1 MTRDE
6 FRQQMEL
13 YRQAREQNPQ
23 LSYWEWKSLLG
34 EIVDKAN
41 QSDVNFVDRLNQFNR
56 QTIPDWSGEGD
67 VATHRMSWAED
78 ENGNAIVYP
87 EVQEI
92 NGKLHDFTDPRYNH
106 GKWDALDSAIERG
119 DTIHMTPFEAQQFT
133 GGYKNF
139 YPKFNEGTNKEGI
152 QSNNFE
158 YKDIPMATKM
168 RQQKGL
174 SQPELTDEQQIVQNE
189 IQQARDWNNTW
200 LRKRKQTGRFDDQ
213 LTDDYLQFASNRL
226 ENIPVFVKENDTRLG
241 TANGIFTPNLIRIN
255 YNPNKDISYSQNRQS
270 NILHELSH
278 AVTIYNNKGANYN
291 QIYSPQILKI
301 NKITGAPLQN
311 TQSTNNIGE
320 YESSAAEI
328 YPRLQQ
334 MRYEMNADPNKNY
347 TYDELKTWLQKYK
360 LDFGKEKSEQ
370 LMNDVAQVDESY
382 DGYKPQ
388 YLSDGGTVKNTT
400 SEIPV
405 TYSNGKWNYGYNPG
419 AGFLKPVISIQDA
432 ADLTPVGNAITAN
445 DVYQSASQGDY
456 ITAGLIGAAA
466 LLPGAISK
474 PLKKIVREIP
484 SVNPK
489 YFSDKINKVLGRE
502 VRPNGLSRDV
512 YTDAINQRNRVIE
525 DLYTDQD
532 YWDRARAIN
541 ERYGDDYT
549 KVYKGVLDTYENK
562 YTGLPEPK
570 AKSFFGDAKA
580 EMAARKDAME
590 RFRMNKIPAGYTDF
604 EYNIS
609 PHLDRIDRPTAQHEL
624 GHCVDFNLSQN
635 ANADYNNNMFS
646 ALRRDLST
654 DNNPLY
660 PDKTDYFRQ
669 GTEQKSYMNTL
680 RSYMQSIGL
689 MDRPGQKV
697 TTKTIK
703 RAINSL
709 PSEMNAIRAAYLQ
722 FSSPGKYTKWFNKIP
737 LLSIPGAAMY
747 LDSKEDNSYSDG
759 TDGIT
764 QSYSLPEIV
773 VTPSEYQNY
782 YMENIRPKDMPEG
795 EYFLKT
801 ILPPGLESTRFTK
814 EQQDDRLRKLKEIY
828 ELAGEPT
835 VHYKGII
842 DRPHYI
848 PILNSIYSANNDYNL
863 ISELAH
869 PIQLKKGKNRHFVK
883 NAINNTIDDIRGNKD
898 YYKDKDN
905 YEYETHSIIEPALRN
920 YIQNKYDSLE
930 EALK

>member
-23 LSYWEWKSLLG
+23 LSYWKWKG
-34 EIVDKAN
+34 N
-41 QSDVNFVDRLNQFNR
+41 QRQFNSQDYKTDELPVKSNPDVTNEQSEQLR
-56 QTIPDWSGEGD
+56 PLDSRRYEQTYYDNFNDSPYED
-67 VATHRMSWAED
+67 VRIEDRAKPRFELRKEQINYYSKPFINTFKNVGKVLRVLGPASTFIENTFPSEDAEILD
-78 ENGNAIVYP
+78 NLRTKMKESENR
-87 EVQEI
+87 I
-92 NGKLHDFTDPRYNH
+92 NGYSDGTD
-106 GKWDALDSAIERG
+106 
-119 DTIHMTPFEAQQFT
+119 
-133 GGYKNF
+133 
-139 YPKFNEGTNKEGI
+139 GI
-152 QSNNFE
+152 QSN
-158 YKDIPMATKM
+158 
-168 RQQKGL
+168 
-174 SQPELTDEQQIVQNE
+174 
-189 IQQARDWNNTW
+189 
-200 LRKRKQTGRFDDQ
+200 
-213 LTDDYLQFASNRL
+213 
-226 ENIPVFVKENDTRLG
+226 
-241 TANGIFTPNLIRIN
+241 
-255 YNPNKDISYSQNRQS
+255 
-270 NILHELSH
+270 
-278 AVTIYNNKGANYN
+278 
-291 QIYSPQILKI
+291 
-301 NKITGAPLQN
+301 
-311 TQSTNNIGE
+311 
-320 YESSAAEI
+320 
-328 YPRLQQ
+328 
-334 MRYEMNADPNKNY
+334 
-347 TYDELKTWLQKYK
+347 
-360 LDFGKEKSEQ
+360 
-370 LMNDVAQVDESY
+370 
-382 DGYKPQ
+382 
-388 YLSDGGTVKNTT
+388 T

-419 AGFLKPVISIQDA
+419 AGFLKPVVSIQDA
-432 ADLTPVGNAITAN
+432 ADLTPVGNAIMAN

-474 PLKKIVREIP
+474 PLRKIVREIP

-541 ERYGDDYT
+541 EQYGDDYT

-570 AKSFFGDAKA
+570 AKHFFGDAKA

-624 GHCVDFNLSQN
+624 GHYVDFNLSQN

-646 ALRRDLST
+646 ALRRDLSA

-669 GTEQKSYMNTL
+669 GTEQKPYMNTL

-709 PSEMNAIRAAYLQ
+709 PSEMNAVRAAYLQ
-722 FSSPGKYTKWFNKIP
+722 FDSPGKYTKWFNKIP

-747 LDSKEDNSYSDG
+747 F
-759 TDGIT
+759 
-764 QSYSLPEIV
+764 
-773 VTPSEYQNY
+773 
-782 YMENIRPKDMPEG
+782 ENNN
-795 EYFLKT
+795 
-801 ILPPGLESTRFTK
+801 ES
-814 EQQDDRLRKLKEIY
+814 
-828 ELAGEPT
+828 
-835 VHYKGII
+835 
-842 DRPHYI
+842 
-848 PILNSIYSANNDYNL
+848 N
-863 ISELAH
+863 
-869 PIQLKKGKNRHFVK
+869 
-883 NAINNTIDDIRGNKD
+883 
-898 YYKDKDN
+898 
-905 YEYETHSIIEPALRN
+905 
-920 YIQNKYDSLE
+920 
-930 EALK
+930 

>member
-1 MTRDE
+1 MIRDE

-23 LSYWEWKSLLG
+23 LSYWEWKS
-34 EIVDKAN
+34 
-41 QSDVNFVDRLNQFNR
+41 
-56 QTIPDWSGEGD
+56 IPKYESG
-67 VATHRMSWAED
+67 
-78 ENGNAIVYP
+78 
-87 EVQEI
+87 
-92 NGKLHDFTDPRYNH
+92 TD
-106 GKWDALDSAIERG
+106 
-119 DTIHMTPFEAQQFT
+119 
-133 GGYKNF
+133 
-139 YPKFNEGTNKEGI
+139 GI
-152 QSNNFE
+152 QSN
-158 YKDIPMATKM
+158 
-168 RQQKGL
+168 
-174 SQPELTDEQQIVQNE
+174 
-189 IQQARDWNNTW
+189 
-200 LRKRKQTGRFDDQ
+200 
-213 LTDDYLQFASNRL
+213 
-226 ENIPVFVKENDTRLG
+226 
-241 TANGIFTPNLIRIN
+241 
-255 YNPNKDISYSQNRQS
+255 
-270 NILHELSH
+270 
-278 AVTIYNNKGANYN
+278 
-291 QIYSPQILKI
+291 
-301 NKITGAPLQN
+301 
-311 TQSTNNIGE
+311 
-320 YESSAAEI
+320 
-328 YPRLQQ
+328 
-334 MRYEMNADPNKNY
+334 
-347 TYDELKTWLQKYK
+347 
-360 LDFGKEKSEQ
+360 
-370 LMNDVAQVDESY
+370 
-382 DGYKPQ
+382 
-388 YLSDGGTVKNTT
+388 T

-419 AGFLKPVISIQDA
+419 AGFLKPVVSIQDA

-541 ERYGDDYT
+541 EQYGDDYT
-549 KVYKGVLDTYENK
+549 NVYKGVLDTYENK

-570 AKSFFGDAKA
+570 AKQFFGDAKA

-624 GHCVDFNLSQN
+624 GHYVDFNLSQN

-709 PSEMNAIRAAYLQ
+709 PSEMNAVRAAYLQ

-747 LDSKEDNSYSDG
+747 FDSKEDNSYADG

-764 QSYSLPEIV
+764 ESKQEEKQKRDRLANAMHSSDDVFSVGLNYLLNRKNNKKYTGSFITPSLDEWNKSTDRTKLKPAKRDLVNKYVYGDNNGFKKLNGDSIVINNKVYKDNLYDGVILPYDTLYIHESNKKYIDDLIANKKIIQFEDNYLPKLTENDYQYLDDVANYSAVFKNDNGNYSLTAFDLWDFGKSFDNQWLHGIPKIFKLSPSKIATDTSKPNVDYPNSGEFWLKQ
-773 VTPSEYQNY
+773 VTPIKFINSDEY
-782 YMENIRPKDMPEG
+782 
-795 EYFLKT
+795 
-801 ILPPGLESTRFTK
+801 
-814 EQQDDRLRKLKEIY
+814 
-828 ELAGEPT
+828 
-835 VHYKGII
+835 
-842 DRPHYI
+842 
-848 PILNSIYSANNDYNL
+848 LNSDYMFFNL
-863 ISELAH
+863 
-869 PIQLKKGKNRHFVK
+869 K
-883 NAINNTIDDIRGNKD
+883 NKD
-898 YYKDKDN
+898 IKSKIK
-905 YEYETHSIIEPALRN
+905 T
-920 YIQNKYDSLE
+920 KF
-930 EALK
+930 

>member
-139 YPKFNEGTNKEGI
+139 YPKFDEGTNKEGI
-152 QSNNFE
+152 QSN
-158 YKDIPMATKM
+158 
-168 RQQKGL
+168 
-174 SQPELTDEQQIVQNE
+174 
-189 IQQARDWNNTW
+189 
-200 LRKRKQTGRFDDQ
+200 
-213 LTDDYLQFASNRL
+213 
-226 ENIPVFVKENDTRLG
+226 
-241 TANGIFTPNLIRIN
+241 
-255 YNPNKDISYSQNRQS
+255 
-270 NILHELSH
+270 
-278 AVTIYNNKGANYN
+278 
-291 QIYSPQILKI
+291 
-301 NKITGAPLQN
+301 
-311 TQSTNNIGE
+311 
-320 YESSAAEI
+320 
-328 YPRLQQ
+328 
-334 MRYEMNADPNKNY
+334 
-347 TYDELKTWLQKYK
+347 
-360 LDFGKEKSEQ
+360 
-370 LMNDVAQVDESY
+370 
-382 DGYKPQ
+382 
-388 YLSDGGTVKNTT
+388 T

-419 AGFLKPVISIQDA
+419 AGFLKPVVSIQDA
-432 ADLTPVGNAITAN
+432 ADLTPVGNAIMAN
-445 DVYQSASQGDY
+445 DVYQSANQGDY
-456 ITAGLIGAAA
+456 ITAGLISAAA

-502 VRPNGLSRDV
+502 VRPNGLSRDI

-532 YWDRARAIN
+532 YWDRARTIN
-541 ERYGDDYT
+541 EQYGDDYT
-549 KVYKGVLDTYENK
+549 KVYKGVIDTYENK

-570 AKSFFGDAKA
+570 AKQFFGDAKA

-624 GHCVDFNLSQN
+624 GHYVDFNLSQN

-709 PSEMNAIRAAYLQ
+709 PSEMNAVRAAYLQ

-747 LDSKEDNSYSDG
+747 FDSKEDNSYSDG
-759 TDGIT
+759 TDGIYDNLT
-764 QSYSLPEIV
+764 KEQKERVQFGVDGDVKGFDSSLIDEELTSEYGSMSFYAGELPEITIKPQQLYATLNTYYPAV
-773 VTPSEYQNY
+773 SEYPFTGHSELITPLNR
-782 YMENIRPKDMPEG
+782 II
-795 EYFLKT
+795 T
-801 ILPPGLESTRFTK
+801 ATTR
-814 EQQDDRLRKLKEIY
+814 DD
-828 ELAGEPT
+828 
-835 VHYKGII
+835 
-842 DRPHYI
+842 
-848 PILNSIYSANNDYNL
+848 DYNL
-863 ISELAH
+863 IT
-869 PIQLKKGKNRHFVK
+869 KNCSDATRC
-883 NAINNTIDDIRGNKD
+883 AINNALNLNIKPLFFTTPGDIKDAVSNIKGTKGVYKNGVYTQRIPISNEQARKLEYEAYKRNRQSNKYLRRLPMLTIDEYLNKL
-898 YYKDKDN
+898 YLN
-905 YEYETHSIIEPALRN
+905 HA
-920 YIQNKYDSLE
+920 KY
-930 EALK
+930 

>member
-1 MTRDE
+1 MERSE
-6 FRQQMEL
+6 FRQRMDQFK
-13 YRQAREQNPQ
+13 QARESNPQ
-23 LSYWEWKSLLG
+23 LSYWEWKNSLPDNLAHTPDWQYNNFGAYTGGLKPELNEDGYYHLGSRNLYTG
-34 EIVDKAN
+34 EILKPKSHSTYNKAIQN
-41 QSDVNFVDRLNQFNR
+41 NAAVGYFPYEKNGITYTKTYSPTGD
-56 QTIPDWSGEGD
+56 ISGY
-67 VATHRMSWAED
+67 A
-78 ENGNAIVYP
+78 NG
-87 EVQEI
+87 
-92 NGKLHDFTDPRYNH
+92 TD
-106 GKWDALDSAIERG
+106 
-119 DTIHMTPFEAQQFT
+119 
-133 GGYKNF
+133 
-139 YPKFNEGTNKEGI
+139 GI
-152 QSNNFE
+152 QSN
-158 YKDIPMATKM
+158 
-168 RQQKGL
+168 
-174 SQPELTDEQQIVQNE
+174 
-189 IQQARDWNNTW
+189 
-200 LRKRKQTGRFDDQ
+200 
-213 LTDDYLQFASNRL
+213 
-226 ENIPVFVKENDTRLG
+226 
-241 TANGIFTPNLIRIN
+241 
-255 YNPNKDISYSQNRQS
+255 
-270 NILHELSH
+270 
-278 AVTIYNNKGANYN
+278 
-291 QIYSPQILKI
+291 
-301 NKITGAPLQN
+301 
-311 TQSTNNIGE
+311 
-320 YESSAAEI
+320 
-328 YPRLQQ
+328 
-334 MRYEMNADPNKNY
+334 
-347 TYDELKTWLQKYK
+347 
-360 LDFGKEKSEQ
+360 
-370 LMNDVAQVDESY
+370 
-382 DGYKPQ
+382 
-388 YLSDGGTVKNTT
+388 T

-419 AGFLKPVISIQDA
+419 AGFLKPVVSIQDA

-541 ERYGDDYT
+541 EQYGDDYT
-549 KVYKGVLDTYENK
+549 KIYKGVLDIYENK

-570 AKSFFGDAKA
+570 AKQFFGDAKA

-624 GHCVDFNLSQN
+624 GHYVDFNLSQN

-709 PSEMNAIRAAYLQ
+709 PSEMNAVRAAYLQ
-722 FSSPGKYTKWFNKIP
+722 FNSPGEYTKWFNKIP

-747 LDSKEDNSYSDG
+747 LDSKEDNSYADG
-759 TDGIT
+759 TDGIDLPKYYG
-764 QSYSLPEIV
+764 SYDPKQQAYVLPVDKNAGVILPEIEI
-773 VTPSEYQNY
+773 TPQNNMDLAGYMQKGDFVKEAASFTPVGDVMDLYQIGKDAYEGNY
-782 YMENIRPKDMPEG
+782 GQAALGAGLFFLPNIVSKPIKRLLRRGKKIISNHEIKYGLSSSDNQYAYKLKGSTEFSNDIKNRFKLMALQYPEVYGSITGAKKLDVPQNIKDIIDANVKNRRNIDMDLNNIYDDIYSVNKNALQIGSKGGSFIGNAIEG
-795 EYFLKT
+795 STINVSDDHLDKLVD
-801 ILPPGLESTRFTK
+801 ILPHEIRHRIDYKYPLTQNEKDILQQAYGNEFVNNPSVRELVDDSYDVSIDAVTTNLDSRLKLLKNNSILPVNLQNKIIEQSADNKIFEAVKNSNGYGRSYIKYLEQNGMLTH
-814 EQQDDRLRKLKEIY
+814 
-828 ELAGEPT
+828 ELADKIRSAMMKVG
-835 VHYKGII
+835 VLL
-842 DRPHYI
+842 
-848 PILNSIYSANNDYNL
+848 PISIHTLIEKENN
-863 ISELAH
+863 
-869 PIQLKKGKNRHFVK
+869 KNK
-883 NAINNTIDDIRGNKD
+883 SN
-898 YYKDKDN
+898 
-905 YEYETHSIIEPALRN
+905 
-920 YIQNKYDSLE
+920 
-930 EALK
+930 